1 MRAYTGGVLTVVAVW
16 AMPVYGQGAAASLGD
31 AKQPLPYTA
40 EYDSTIERT
49 APDGK
54 VTVQVAHEVRAAD
67 SQGREYNA
75 NTQFAP
81 LGDRERITNIVTSD
95 PQLGIVTSW
104 DSPGQVAT
112 VRKVLSEE
120 QLRSNGL
127 DCSLFYATPEGSV
140 PPSDAEDADPDRI
153 ATATFKSYSWTSRDH
168 APIQIPKPERHV
180 FETAKVDLGTKR
192 ILGIEAHGTLMT
204 RINPAGST
212 GKDESGE
219 YSTETWTA
227 MSDVPGDPVLRKVSV
242 DPAFGRITT
251 EIVNLRIGEPELSLF
266 LPPDSYEIA
275 NEQMHRAPCPPHSN
289 PSQ

>member
-16 AMPVYGQGAAASLGD
+16 AMPVYGQGAAASSGD

-219 YSTETWTA
+219 YSTEIAQAGSFRAIVEGQAILVGITVRETA
-227 MSDVPGDPVLRKVSV
+227 IKASIMKR
-242 DPAFGRITT
+242 
-251 EIVNLRIGEPELSLF
+251 
-266 LPPDSYEIA
+266 
-275 NEQMHRAPCPPHSN
+275 CPRQKIWKDGCRESN
-289 PSQ
+289 SNCDFSRRSAGSWFAT